1 MTENR
6 FAPITILIE
15 WENAQDVED
24 LWVRKALT
32 ALQDELLREA
42 GRFEERPR
50 VMYLYDDRVVD
61 PGHIRSEIAIAAPK
75 LEEVCDLEFTAT
87 PGLSYY
93 KLKNY
98 GVQQTKTDLVV
109 MVDSDASPEPGWL
122 EAILKPF
129 DDPEVQAVGGFT
141 MLGYNSFLSKVM
153 ALAWIFNIRSE
164 REKTLKRKKIHANNC
179 AFRTEFFKN
188 NPWPDLPAFKKQC
201 GFWIRDIE
209 KRGIKW
215 VRTADAMT
223 IHAPWPGVPFLF
235 WRAWTAGLDRD
246 YQGAQTISQSHLRRL
261 GFAFQ
266 FWAHKCG
273 RAIRRIFGKGA
284 EVELPLWQR
293 PFGALVACGYFTILL
308 VAQIYAALTRRYDPL
323 PAKLSALREV
333 PQH

>member
-1 MTENR
+1 MTEKR
-6 FAPITILIE
+6 FDPITILIE
-15 WENAQDVED
+15 WENAQDVAD
-24 LWVRKALT
+24 FWVRKALT
-32 ALQDELLREA
+32 ALQDELEREQDCFA
-42 GRFEERPR
+42 EPPR
-50 VMYLYDDRVVD
+50 VMYLYDDSAVSPD
-61 PGHIRSEIAIAAPK
+61 HIRSEVAIAAPK
-75 LEEVCDLEFTAT
+75 LEEFCKLEFVAT

-109 MVDSDASPEPGWL
+109 MVDSDAAPEPGWL
-122 EAILKPF
+122 QAILKPF

-141 MLGYNSFLSKVM
+141 MLGYNSFLSRVM

-164 REKTLKRKKIHANNC
+164 REKTLKRTKIHANNC
-179 AFRTEFFKN
+179 AFRTAFFRE

-201 GFWIRDIE
+201 GFWIRDVE

-266 FWAHKCG
+266 FWGHKCK
-273 RAIRRIFGKGA
+273 RATRRIFKLGG
-284 EVELPLWQR
+284 EVGLPLWQR
-293 PFGALVACGYFTILL
+293 PLGVLVAWGYFTILL
-308 VAQIYAALTRRYDPL
+308 VAQIYAALTRSYAPL
-323 PAKLSALREV
+323 PSSLAALREI